1 MFFKAVLITKDV
13 IGDLKVN
20 YLERMDGVLDL
31 MLEKEA
37 ENDPKEYFKV
47 SDAHKDSVSSKNGR

>member
-1 MFFKAVLITKDV
+1 
-13 IGDLKVN
+13 
-20 YLERMDGVLDL
+20 LERMDGVLDL

-47 SDAHKDSVSSKNGR
+47 SDAHKDSVSSKNGAKHNMPVNEG